1 MSKEKRTMDAL
12 RLYGPMDMRLETLD
26 IPECGEDEML
36 LRVLGCGI
44 CGSDLKNFAGGHEWN
59 VPPEE

>member
-26 IPECGEDEML
+26 IPECGEDDMR
-36 LRVLGCGI
+36 LRLEKFCRR
-44 CGSDLKNFAGGHEWN
+44 A
-59 VPPEE
+59 